1 MKGIGVALFVIG
13 IIGLLLCVLMLK
25 EIDVVAAGG
34 VASVVGILNGIG
46 FFHLSNILGKKE
58 IAQTKTTN

>member
-25 EIDVVAAGG
+25 DIDVVAAGA
-34 VASVVGILNGIG
+34 VAAVVGILNGIG
-46 FFHLSNILGKKE
+46 FFHLSTLLSKKE
-58 IAQTKTTN
+58 ISQNTNS